1 MEKENLF
8 TKCKQLTEENR
19 ELKTER
25 AISRIKLSNQR
36 LEIESLQRELE
47 IKNFDVSCIP
57 PIQITPQVTEW
68 LSEYGMPWEVFY
80 CDKCKSWFTELD
92 TLFPWGIDNS
102 GCKCDQQED

>member
-25 AISRIKLSNQR
+25 IISRIKISNQR

-57 PIQITPQVTEW
+57 PIQITSQVTEW